1 MANLAGGFGVNL
13 ELSAAILKGISVTKK
28 LGRLAFAGIS
38 ASLVLA
44 LSGCSPEL
52 ERGFL
57 PDASGVTN
65 HTDRIIGLWT
75 TSWIVLLAVGVV
87 AWGLMAWALIAYRRK
102 KGETGIPPQLR
113 YNMPIEALFTAVPL
127 ILVLGFFAFTAR
139 DTAAIE
145 AKTENPDVHIHVI
158 AKQWSWDFN
167 YVDENVYE
175 SGIQAQFT
183 GVEENVMETL
193 PTLYLPVGK
202 TVQIDLSSRDVIHS
216 FWVVEFL
223 YKKDMF
229 PGQQNEMYF
238 TPLKEGTYVGK
249 CAELCGEYHSMML
262 FNVKVVSQAEYDRQM
277 GALAAKGNV
286 GQLSTDYD
294 RNQNLPGG
302 NPEIRG

>member
-1 MANLAGGFGVNL
+1 VSDFRVNL
-13 ELSAAILKGISVTKK
+13 GQNSFPKEAQLANRRQ
-28 LGRLAFAGIS
+28 RLALV
-38 ASLVLA
+38 SLFPVVAMALA
-44 LSGCSPEL
+44 GCSPVL
-52 ERGFL
+52 QRGFL
-57 PDASGVTN
+57 PDSAGVTN

-75 TSWIVLLAVGVV
+75 TSWIVLLLVGAV
-87 AWGLMAWALIAYRRK
+87 AWGLMAWALIVYRRR
-102 KGETGIPPQLR
+102 KGETTMPAQLR
-113 YNMPIEALFTAVPL
+113 YNMPIEALFTAIPL

-145 AKTENPDVHIHVI
+145 AKVENPDVRIEVI

-167 YVDENVYE
+167 YVDSNVYD

-183 GVEENVMETL
+183 GKEENITETL

-202 TVQIDLSSRDVIHS
+202 SVEIELSSRDVIHS

-229 PGQQNEMYF
+229 PGQTNRMYF

-262 FNVKVVSQAEYDRQM
+262 FSVKVVSPAEYERHVSS
-277 GALAAKGNV
+277 LATRGNI
-286 GQLSTDYD
+286 GQLSNEYD

>member
-1 MANLAGGFGVNL
+1 MANRRRKLALVSLFSSLALILAGC
-13 ELSAAILKGISVTKK
+13 T
-28 LGRLAFAGIS
+28 
-38 ASLVLA
+38 
-44 LSGCSPEL
+44 PEVQ
-52 ERGFL
+52 RGFL
-57 PDASGVTN
+57 PDSAGVTN

-75 TSWIVLLAVGVV
+75 TSWIVLLLVGVV
-87 AWGLMAWALIAYRRK
+87 AWGLMAWALIVYRRR
-102 KGETGIPPQLR
+102 KGETGLPTQFR
-113 YNMPIEALFTAVPL
+113 YNMPIEALFTTIPL

-145 AKTENPDVHIHVI
+145 AKIENPDVHIEVI

-167 YVDENVYE
+167 YVDENVYD

-183 GVEENVMETL
+183 GTEENIMETL

-202 TVQIDLSSRDVIHS
+202 SVQIDLSSRDVIHS

-229 PGQQNEMYF
+229 PAKTNYMYF

-262 FNVKVVSQAEYDRQM
+262 FNVKVVSQAEYDSHL
-277 GALAAKGNV
+277 ANLAAKGNV
-286 GQLSTDYD
+286 GQLSNEYD

-302 NPEIRG
+302 DPEKRG

>member
-1 MANLAGGFGVNL
+1 MSKNLRRATTIAA
-13 ELSAAILKGISVTKK
+13 LSALT
-28 LGRLAFAGIS
+28 
-38 ASLVLA
+38 LV

-52 ERGFL
+52 QRGFL
-57 PDASGVTN
+57 PDAAGVTN

-75 TSWIVLLAVGVV
+75 TSWIVLLGVG
-87 AWGLMAWALIAYRRK
+87 ALSWALMAWALIVYRRR
-102 KGETGIPPQLR
+102 KGETGMPQQLR
-113 YNMPIEALFTAVPL
+113 YNMPIETLFTVIPL
-127 ILVLGFFAFTAR
+127 ILVLGFFAFTTR
-139 DTAAIE
+139 DTTAIE
-145 AKTENPDVHIHVI
+145 AKTENPDVHIEVI

-167 YVDENVYE
+167 YVDENVFE

-183 GVEENVMETL
+183 GTEENIMETL

-202 TVQIDLSSRDVIHS
+202 TVQIDLTARDVIHS

-229 PGQQNEMYF
+229 PGMTNQMFF

-262 FNVKVVSQAEYDRQM
+262 FNVKVVSEQEYQSQM
-277 GALAAKGNV
+277 AALAAKGNV
-286 GQLSTDYD
+286 GLLSTEYD

-302 NPEIRG
+302 DPSIRN